1 MKRLELW
8 NWGHLEASH
17 NQAVKQECSMTP
29 EEFSVEYGVP
39 NAFIVSYAGNITPPF
54 DALAERL
61 SCLQEIKW
69 SILGDA
75 GTPLPEAELAY
86 TEEIIELAK
95 KYPNVTGGM
104 IDDFY
109 SPKRLERFTPTVLQ
123 KMQKKLSENGL
134 DFWAVLYEVHIAEEN
149 LKEYYDCFDGITY
162 WIWKQEHID
171 DLDNY
176 LEQFFMRFSDKR
188 KMLGIYIWDY
198 ARLVPMEQERFKK
211 QLEKYVT
218 LLEENKVEGLIIC
231 SGCAGDA
238 NLETNYFL
246 KDYLKSKFNNIP

>member
-1 MKRLELW
+1 
-8 NWGHLEASH
+8 
-17 NQAVKQECSMTP
+17 MTP
-29 EEFSVEYGVP
+29 EEFSVAYGVP
-39 NAFIVSYAGNITPPF
+39 NAFVVSYAGNINPPF
-54 DALAERL
+54 DALADRL
-61 SCLQEIKW
+61 SGLQEIKW

-95 KYPNVTGGM
+95 KYPNVTGGV

-109 SPKRLERFTPTVLQ
+109 SPKRLERFSPAVLQ
-123 KMQKKLSENGL
+123 KIQKKLSENGL

-171 DLDNY
+171 DLDAY
-176 LEQFFMRFSDKR
+176 LELFFDRFPNKR

-198 ARLVPMEQERFKK
+198 ARLVPMEQERFIK
-211 QLEKYVT
+211 QLDKYAAL
-218 LLEENKVEGLIIC
+218 LLERKVEGLIVC

-238 NLETNYFL
+238 NLETNRFL
-246 KDYLKSKFNNIP
+246 KRYLRESFS